1 MPMYCHRIT
10 VSYFKRISS
19 NRKNKC
25 VTINDIDDTTLFHET
40 VNVQLRPSSDL
51 SDILQVF
58 EVDDIFTRKDA
69 ISGLKN
75 SLWVGLGKLVN
86 TPLDSSIFGI

>member
-75 SLWVGLGKLVN
+75 SLWVGLG
-86 TPLDSSIFGI
+86 

>member
-25 VTINDIDDTTLFHET
+25 VTINDIDDTTLYHET

>member
-19 NRKNKC
+19 NRKNIF
-25 VTINDIDDTTLFHET
+25 VTINDIDDTTLYHET

>member
-19 NRKNKC
+19 KRKNKC
-25 VTINDIDDTTLFHET
+25 VTINDIDDTTLYHET

>member
-10 VSYFKRISS
+10 VSYFRRISS

-25 VTINDIDDTTLFHET
+25 VTINDIDDTTLYHET
-40 VNVQLRPSSDL
+40 VNVQLRQSSDL

>member
-25 VTINDIDDTTLFHET
+25 VTINDIDDTTLYHET

-58 EVDDIFTRKDA
+58 EVDDIFTRKNA